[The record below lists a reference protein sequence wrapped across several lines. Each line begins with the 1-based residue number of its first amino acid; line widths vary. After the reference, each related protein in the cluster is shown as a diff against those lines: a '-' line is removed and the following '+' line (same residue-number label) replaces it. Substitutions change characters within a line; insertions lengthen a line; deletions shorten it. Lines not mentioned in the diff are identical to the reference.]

1 MKNFRVD
8 RSLDIIKNSK
18 NNIILFGEVGSGKT
32 TLINKLCDTKFKV
45 MEGGYS
51 CTRDIQFGYSK
62 TNDIIIDCPG
72 LNAAE
77 EISRHL
83 KIQKF
88 ILSVI
93 PVKIICFVIKLNN
106 RYDLLYQSALQ
117 MIKIFYEHKKNIV
130 VIITFA
136 EKITQIKMNEI
147 QTLFIK
153 KLGLDK
159 TKIIFSSNDV
169 TSLELTKKL
178 NDIKIN
184 LVNITSIKFKEKNL
198 LSDDMNIGLDIIE
211 FKEKKMNEYKNSIK
225 IFQKIFDSTKIIQL
239 KYALLKTFQYYK
251 SELIDL
257 FKEKLINKIQ
267 DIDTINIETIMFSN
281 ELYEYLN
288 IIVDKF
294 EKSLQNSQKLLV
306 EIDKNSTYGKY
317 CYQIKNTE
325 KKTSE
330 KNNNIIFGNF
340 EFCKIV
346 IKLDNFNIYIID
358 NNKNFFNNNTK
369 NIAITDLDKINS
381 DNASDLPIYKNIIDN
396 IINLETKTNILP
408 NLSNKQN
415 ELVKKGISSESE
427 KDNNSKNQ
435 YNCIQKNS
443 NKEKY
448 KYILNNN
455 SRRISKYIKYPFHL
469 VLLVVIFS
477 FVKLIM
483 VNKNS

>member
-1 MKNFRVD
+1 
-8 RSLDIIKNSK
+8 
-18 NNIILFGEVGSGKT
+18 
-32 TLINKLCDTKFKV
+32 
-45 MEGGYS
+45 
-51 CTRDIQFGYSK
+51 
-62 TNDIIIDCPG
+62 
-72 LNAAE
+72 
-77 EISRHL
+77 
-83 KIQKF
+83 
-88 ILSVI
+88 
-93 PVKIICFVIKLNN
+93 
-106 RYDLLYQSALQ
+106 
-117 MIKIFYEHKKNIV
+117 
-130 VIITFA
+130 
-136 EKITQIKMNEI
+136 
-147 QTLFIK
+147 
-153 KLGLDK
+153 
-159 TKIIFSSNDV
+159 
-169 TSLELTKKL
+169 
-178 NDIKIN
+178 
-184 LVNITSIKFKEKNL
+184 
-198 LSDDMNIGLDIIE
+198 
-211 FKEKKMNEYKNSIK
+211 
-225 IFQKIFDSTKIIQL
+225 
-239 KYALLKTFQYYK
+239 
-251 SELIDL
+251 
-257 FKEKLINKIQ
+257 
-267 DIDTINIETIMFSN
+267 MFSN

>member
-117 MIKIFYEHKKNIV
+117 MIKIFYEHKNNIV

-159 TKIIFSSNDV
+159 TKIIFSSFI
-169 TSLELTKKL
+169 SK
-178 NDIKIN
+178 IAHSIN
-184 LVNITSIKFKEKNL
+184 LASTFCQVIFH
-198 LSDDMNIGLDIIE
+198 II
-211 FKEKKMNEYKNSIK
+211 SP
-225 IFQKIFDSTKIIQL
+225 
-239 KYALLKTFQYYK
+239 
-251 SELIDL
+251 
-257 FKEKLINKIQ
+257 
-267 DIDTINIETIMFSN
+267 INISHF
-281 ELYEYLN
+281 
-288 IIVDKF
+288 
-294 EKSLQNSQKLLV
+294 
-306 EIDKNSTYGKY
+306 
-317 CYQIKNTE
+317 
-325 KKTSE
+325 
-330 KNNNIIFGNF
+330 
-340 EFCKIV
+340 
-346 IKLDNFNIYIID
+346 
-358 NNKNFFNNNTK
+358 
-369 NIAITDLDKINS
+369 IT
-381 DNASDLPIYKNIIDN
+381 
-396 IINLETKTNILP
+396 
-408 NLSNKQN
+408 
-415 ELVKKGISSESE
+415 
-427 KDNNSKNQ
+427 
-435 YNCIQKNS
+435 
-443 NKEKY
+443 
-448 KYILNNN
+448 
-455 SRRISKYIKYPFHL
+455 
-469 VLLVVIFS
+469 
-477 FVKLIM
+477 
-483 VNKNS
+483 